1 MPKQIKEETLMSEQD
16 SRPGNQGNTIEAQV
30 IRGESNE
37 PHHMSGLTDS
47 AINPGPVLKSDVD
60 LPTDTRFTVKKDFGA
75 SQIVSTESDRSTS
88 DAIYREDELKNS
100 EMISSHADRVQDQV
114 VTSGATEF
122 KSGVA
127 FSQNLEG
134 SGSDVV
140 QAGEAEP
147 MSDYAVT
154 EGERPPAEPI
164 ELTPEQ
170 LQAQT
175 QARVN
180 DMLEEA
186 KRRGEDMELVMKK
199 AEQMM
204 NRVKQLS
211 EAMKV
216 DDSLK
221 ERIRQTMLRT
231 HQLRRR
237 VTTTD

>member
-1 MPKQIKEETLMSEQD
+1 MSEND
-16 SRPGNQGNTIEAQV
+16 SQSPKAVSTGESQI

-47 AINPGPVLKSDVD
+47 AINPGPVLKSDIEM
-60 LPTDTRFTVKKDFGA
+60 PTDSRFTVKKDFGA
-75 SQIVSTESDRSTS
+75 SQIVTSESDRQNS
-88 DAIYREDELKNS
+88 DAVYREDEQGRS
-100 EMISSHADRVQDQV
+100 EMISSHADRVKDQV
-114 VTSGATEF
+114 VTSGATEI

-127 FSQNLEG
+127 FSQGLEG
-134 SGSDVV
+134 GASGVV
-140 QAGEAEP
+140 QAEGAGP
-147 MSDYAVT
+147 IGDYAVT
-154 EGERPPAEPI
+154 EGERPAAEPI

-170 LQAQT
+170 LQEQT

-180 DMLEEA
+180 EMLEEA

-204 NRVKQLS
+204 AKVKALS

-237 VTTTD
+237 VTTPEK

>member
-1 MPKQIKEETLMSEQD
+1 
-16 SRPGNQGNTIEAQV
+16 
-30 IRGESNE
+30 
-37 PHHMSGLTDS
+37 
-47 AINPGPVLKSDVD
+47 
-60 LPTDTRFTVKKDFGA
+60 
-75 SQIVSTESDRSTS
+75 
-88 DAIYREDELKNS
+88 
-100 EMISSHADRVQDQV
+100 
-114 VTSGATEF
+114 
-122 KSGVA
+122 
-127 FSQNLEG
+127 
-134 SGSDVV
+134 
-140 QAGEAEP
+140 
-147 MSDYAVT
+147 
-154 EGERPPAEPI
+154 
-164 ELTPEQ
+164 
-170 LQAQT
+170 
-175 QARVN
+175 VN

>member
-1 MPKQIKEETLMSEQD
+1 
-16 SRPGNQGNTIEAQV
+16 
-30 IRGESNE
+30 
-37 PHHMSGLTDS
+37 
-47 AINPGPVLKSDVD
+47 
-60 LPTDTRFTVKKDFGA
+60 
-75 SQIVSTESDRSTS
+75 
-88 DAIYREDELKNS
+88 
-100 EMISSHADRVQDQV
+100 VQDQV

-134 SGSDVV
+134 SGSGVV
-140 QAGEAEP
+140 QAGEAES
-147 MSDYAVT
+147 MTDYAVT

>member
-1 MPKQIKEETLMSEQD
+1 MSERD
-16 SRPGNQGNTIEAQV
+16 SRPGNQGNTIEAQI

-60 LPTDTRFTVKKDFGA
+60 LPTDARFTVKKDFGA

-88 DAIYREDELKNS
+88 EAIYREDELKNS

-147 MSDYAVT
+147 MTDYAVT

-164 ELTPEQ
+164 ELTPAQ